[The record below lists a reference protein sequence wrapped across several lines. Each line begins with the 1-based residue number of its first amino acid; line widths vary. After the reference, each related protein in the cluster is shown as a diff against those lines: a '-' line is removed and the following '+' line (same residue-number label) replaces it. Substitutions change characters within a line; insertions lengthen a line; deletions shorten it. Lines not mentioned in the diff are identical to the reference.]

1 VIRLPQCV
9 LFDLD
14 GTLLDSIPGIA
25 YSIRAAFDAAGLPAP
40 ALDLRR
46 LIGPP
51 VRTILSRA
59 AATDDPVLLDKLE
72 RHFRASYDTEGWR
85 QTVCFPGTLELLEAM
100 KACGHRLF
108 IISNKP
114 RHVAATSLAALD
126 IAAYFERMYTRDSA
140 EPPYASKADMLH
152 VLLAD
157 HGLTAGD
164 CVMVGDTMEDAG
176 AAALHKISF
185 IFMEH
190 GYGDLSLAEPVL
202 LKLGS
207 FSEFMPF
214 LAVENVQ

>member
-1 VIRLPQCV
+1 MVKLPQCV

-25 YSIRAAFDAAGLPAP
+25 YSVKAAFHAAGLPERSIN
-40 ALDLRR
+40 LRQ

-51 VRTILSRA
+51 IRTILSQA
-59 AATDDPVLLDKLE
+59 APTDDPVLLDQLE
-72 RHFRASYDTEGWR
+72 RHFRASYDNDGWQ

-100 KACGHRLF
+100 KASGHRLF

-114 RHVAATSLAALD
+114 RHSAARILEALG
-126 IAAYFERMYTRDSA
+126 IASHFEQIYTRDSL
-140 EPPYASKADMLH
+140 EPPYASKANMLEA
-152 VLLAD
+152 LLTD
-157 HGLTAGD
+157 HQLAAVD
-164 CVMVGDTMEDAG
+164 CVMVGDTMEDAS
-176 AAALHKISF
+176 ASALHKISF
-185 IFMEH
+185 IFVEH
-190 GYGDLSLAEPVL
+190 GYGEISLAQPVL